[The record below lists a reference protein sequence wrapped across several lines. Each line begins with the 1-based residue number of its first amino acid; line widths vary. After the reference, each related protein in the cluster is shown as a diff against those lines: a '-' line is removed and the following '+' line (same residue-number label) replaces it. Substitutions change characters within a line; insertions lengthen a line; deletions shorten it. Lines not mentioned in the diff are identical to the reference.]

1 MILLSDYLI
10 QPKTKKAYGG
20 RNMFDV
26 FRNSYDEFLSALL
39 EHIEISFIAIV
50 TAIVLAIFVTIF
62 LNFYKEFSHITIY
75 IFSLMYAIPSFALFA
90 LLIPITG
97 LGQTTAIIVLVIY
110 AQYILVRTFLSGL
123 SQVDKHVIEA
133 AKAMGMTKWQILLK
147 VQFPL
152 AQKSFFAGLR
162 LASTAIIA
170 IATIGAMINAG
181 GLGVILFD
189 GLRTM
194 NLTKLLWGIILTVGL
209 SLLTNLIIYL
219 VEELFQKEY
228 SV

>member
-62 LNFYKEFSHITIY
+62 LNFYKEFSHVTIY
-75 IFSLMYAIPSFALFA
+75 LFSLMYAIPSFALFA

-133 AKAMGMTKWQILLK
+133 AKAIATM
-147 VQFPL
+147 
-152 AQKSFFAGLR
+152 
-162 LASTAIIA
+162 AST
-170 IATIGAMINAG
+170 INAG

-209 SLLTNLIIYL
+209 SLLTNLIICL

>member
-1 MILLSDYLI
+1 
-10 QPKTKKAYGG
+10 
-20 RNMFDV
+20 MFDV
-26 FRNSYDEFLSALL
+26 FRNYYDEFLSALL

-62 LNFYKEFSHITIY
+62 LNFYKEFSHVTIY
-75 IFSLMYAIPSFALFA
+75 LFSLMYAIPSFALFA

-162 LASTAIIA
+162 LASTPV
-170 IATIGAMINAG
+170 
-181 GLGVILFD
+181 LCRPL
-189 GLRTM
+189 
-194 NLTKLLWGIILTVGL
+194 
-209 SLLTNLIIYL
+209 
-219 VEELFQKEY
+219 
-228 SV
+228 